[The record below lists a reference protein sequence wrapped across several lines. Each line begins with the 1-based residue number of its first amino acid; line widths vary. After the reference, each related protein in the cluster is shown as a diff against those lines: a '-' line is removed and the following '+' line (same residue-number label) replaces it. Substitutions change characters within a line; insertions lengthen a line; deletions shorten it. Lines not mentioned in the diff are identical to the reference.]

1 MSKAKRTERETKIH
15 IDMLE
20 YTAEKAERELT
31 AMHEAKDRAERDA
44 QKDADYLAA
53 RVHEHVKRVK
63 AARALIAELDVYTDA
78 CVVKEQAA
86 NIVDILIQSARDLSF
101 HTWVRSTRQGPDDK
115 LDDAKAEIAT
125 TEAFPDVDIEPERK
139 TKNIPFKTWALLG
152 VCGSW
157 QRPLFTPP
165 LVTGD
170 PHSPRDL
177 CAQVPRFYFPTRSET
192 YWWRRRNRL
201 A

>member
-63 AARALIAELDVYTDA
+63 AARALIAELDVYRMRVSSRSKPQTS
-78 CVVKEQAA
+78 
-86 NIVDILIQSARDLSF
+86 LIF
-101 HTWVRSTRQGPDDK
+101 
-115 LDDAKAEIAT
+115 
-125 TEAFPDVDIEPERK
+125 
-139 TKNIPFKTWALLG
+139 
-152 VCGSW
+152 
-157 QRPLFTPP
+157 
-165 LVTGD
+165 
-170 PHSPRDL
+170 
-177 CAQVPRFYFPTRSET
+177 
-192 YWWRRRNRL
+192 
-201 A
+201 